1 MTDHLP
7 WTRHAEGLVVA
18 LRVTPRADRDA
29 VQEIAEDA
37 AGRPQIRLKVT
48 AAPEDGKANAA
59 VQKLLAKKWGLAR
72 SRIDVIS
79 GATSREKRILVR
91 GDASELAELLRAWA
105 EKEFG
110 QT

>member
-1 MTDHLP
+1 MADDLP
-7 WTRHAEGLVVA
+7 WTPQAEGLVVA

-29 VQEIAEDA
+29 IQDIARDA
-37 AGRPQIRLKVT
+37 AGRLHIRVKVT

-59 VQKLLAKKWGLAR
+59 VQKLLAKKWGLAK
-72 SRIDVIS
+72 SSIDVIS

-91 GDASELAELLRAWA
+91 GDGSKLAQMLRAWA

>member
-1 MTDHLP
+1 MADDLP
-7 WTRHAEGLVVA
+7 WTQHVEGLVVA

-29 VQEIAEDA
+29 VLEIMPDA
-37 AGRPQIRLKVT
+37 AGRAQIRVKVT

-105 EKEFG
+105 EKELG

>member
-1 MTDHLP
+1 MTGDLP
-7 WTRHAEGLVVA
+7 WSHHAEGLVVA
-18 LRVTPRADRDA
+18 LRVTPRGDRNA
-29 VQEIAEDA
+29 VQGIATDA
-37 AGRPQIRLKVT
+37 AGRAHIRVKVT
-48 AAPEDGKANAA
+48 APPEDGKANLA

-79 GATSREKRILVR
+79 GASAREKRILVR
-91 GDASELAELLRAWA
+91 GDTSELTAMLQAWA